1 MKLYEVIFYGSHG
14 DGNAEDTIYLV
25 RANTFPTAVEL
36 ASAFARPEY
45 HNGERF
51 PEADVVH
58 EIGTD
63 SSLEAGKNGERVLRG
78 PYFFYAYN
86 YGWKYWER
94 KLEGKDWEEVRHE
107 PPTDS
112 ESKNNHPE
120 SMKLYEVLFLDRRDR
135 DRDREVDTSAIF
147 LIRTTNLQNAVALA
161 GGARRHNESFC
172 PHTAF
177 EIGNHLTELEVIPRV
192 LRGPYYERGINF
204 GWRKWSRKG
213 DPYDTDSSKPDIWE
227 EAGRSA

>member
-25 RANTFPTAVEL
+25 RANTFPNAVEL
-36 ASAFARPEY
+36 ASAFARAEN
-45 HNGERF
+45 HNGEHL

-63 SSLEAGKNGERVLRG
+63 SSFNAGDNRERVLRG
-78 PYFFYAYN
+78 PYFFHAIN
-86 YGWKYWER
+86 YGWKHWQR
-94 KLEGKDWEEVRHE
+94 KLESKDWEEVKHE
-107 PPTDS
+107 PPQELVPKTD
-112 ESKNNHPE
+112 HPE

-135 DRDREVDTSAIF
+135 DREVDTSAIF
-147 LIRTTNLQNAVALA
+147 LIRATSLKNAIGLA
-161 GGARRHNESFC
+161 GGARRHNQSFC

-177 EIGNHLTELEVIPRV
+177 EIGNHVTELLVEPKV

-204 GWRKWSRKG
+204 GWREWTRTG

-227 EAGRSA
+227 EVVRPA